1 MIQTTI
7 PNLELVTR
15 PRHLIPGPLAR
26 LRHQQK
32 ASQILKLTYLS
43 HVISI
48 PCVQALLGTSNSNA
62 NASIR
67 RLLGRKLMHEVALT
81 SSQLAPNGRVFMLT
95 KQGLSVAQSSCDRD
109 DLHDYD
115 TRPESI
121 RRAQLEHDLTV
132 ACIAAHWLQGGGRII
147 ETDLTLRSKHSSS
160 DTKYIKLPD
169 LIGGYGSHEIAFE
182 IERYPKKVREV
193 EQALLLTSRSQHAS
207 TIWLCSAPSTYRYL
221 RECLKNAS
229 VRKWKLSTGQKWT
242 EGPPV
247 SLRFGFR
254 ARQSVVHLDEHSIAF
269 EPSMWL
275 WRVGETHASVKD
287 TVLRKLQR
295 EGWTW
300 GAIEPYLE
308 YAGAMTFLFSQTT
321 LDFKRELLVTTLGH
335 GQWHVHR
342 PEQAPEEGM
351 EVGIETGQH
360 PAEGQQPSLGLLEAA
375 ATAANMM
382 LVPLN

>member
-7 PNLELVTR
+7 PNIELVTR

-32 ASQILKLTYLS
+32 ASQILKLTYLT

-67 RLLGRKLMHEVALT
+67 RLLGRKLVHEVALT

-95 KQGLSVAQSSCDRD
+95 RQGLSVAQSASDRE

-132 ACIAAHWLQGGGRII
+132 ACIAAHWLHGGGRII

-182 IERYPKKVREV
+182 VERYPKKVREV

-229 VRKWKLSTGQKWT
+229 VRKWKLSNGQKWT

-247 SLRFGFR
+247 SLPFG
-254 ARQSVVHLDEHSIAF
+254 L
-269 EPSMWL
+269 
-275 WRVGETHASVKD
+275 
-287 TVLRKLQR
+287 
-295 EGWTW
+295 
-300 GAIEPYLE
+300 
-308 YAGAMTFLFSQTT
+308 
-321 LDFKRELLVTTLGH
+321 
-335 GQWHVHR
+335 
-342 PEQAPEEGM
+342 
-351 EVGIETGQH
+351 
-360 PAEGQQPSLGLLEAA
+360 
-375 ATAANMM
+375 
-382 LVPLN
+382 

>member
-193 EQALLLTSRSQHAS
+193 EQALLLTSRSQHAP
-207 TIWLCSAPSTYRYL
+207 TIWLCSAPSTDRYL
-221 RECLKNAS
+221 RECLKDAS
-229 VRKWKLSTGQKWT
+229 VRKWKLSAGQKWT

-247 SLRFGFR
+247 SLPFGFR
-254 ARQSVVHLDEHSIAF
+254 ARQSVVRLDEYSIAF
-269 EPSMWL
+269 EPSSWL
-275 WRVGETHASVKD
+275 WRVGETHAAVQD
-287 TVLRKLQR
+287 TLLRNLQR
-295 EGWTW
+295 AGWTW

-308 YAGAMTFLFSQTT
+308 YADAMTFLFSQTT
-321 LDFKRELLVTTLGH
+321 PDFKRELLVTTLGH
-335 GQWHVHR
+335 GRWHVHR

-351 EVGIETGQH
+351 EVSIKTGQH
-360 PAEGQQPSLGLLEAA
+360 PTEGQQPSLGLLEAA
-375 ATAANMM
+375 AKAANM
-382 LVPLN
+382 LLIPLN